1 MAAKTAARDKLLE
14 PRRTIIESSRMLPRK
29 EMNMVEIVLHVPDE
43 ALLALKLNPEE
54 MSREMRMA
62 AAVKL
67 FEMGKLS
74 SGAAAR
80 LAGIPRTI
88 FLLKLADYG
97 IDTFELTEEELKKE
111 AQLG

>member
-1 MAAKTAARDKLLE
+1 
-14 PRRTIIESSRMLPRK
+14 
-29 EMNMVEIVLHVPDE
+29 MVEIVFRIPDE

-54 MSREMRMA
+54 LGREIRMA

-80 LAGIPRTI
+80 LVGIPRTV
-88 FLLKLADYG
+88 FLSKLSEYD
-97 IDTFELTEEELKKE
+97 IDTFELTKDELIRE
-111 AQLG
+111 ASIV

>member
-1 MAAKTAARDKLLE
+1 
-14 PRRTIIESSRMLPRK
+14 
-29 EMNMVEIVLHVPDE
+29 MVDIVLRIPDE

-54 MSREMRMA
+54 LGREIRMA

-80 LAGIPRTI
+80 IVGIPRTV
-88 FLLKLADYG
+88 FLSRLAEYD
-97 IDTFELTEEELKKE
+97 IDTFELSKDELIKE
-111 AQLG
+111 ATLV

>member
-1 MAAKTAARDKLLE
+1 
-14 PRRTIIESSRMLPRK
+14 
-29 EMNMVEIVLHVPDE
+29 MNMVEIVLHVPDE